1 MSLAE
6 KRLFLLDMD
15 GTIYLSETLFDGTK
29 DFLRYVRE
37 SGGRYLFLT
46 NNSSRGTDAYIAKM
60 ARLGIEA
67 FPDDFLTSA
76 DATIRYLQRR
86 YLPDTVYYVC
96 GTESLK
102 TQLRLAGLHVAEQL
116 RDEISVVLLGYDTEL
131 TFEKLEACCILLNRG
146 TDYVATH
153 PDLVCPTWYG
163 SAPDCG
169 SVAEMLHT
177 ATGRRPKVIGKPQ
190 PEMALLAMER
200 TGYSLRQ
207 TCLIG
212 DRVYTDIA
220 CGANAG
226 IDTIFVLSGEGVMA
240 DIEKYHVQP
249 TYCMQNIR
257 EVLNTLQ
264 KGEEK

>member
-67 FPDDFLTSA
+67 FPDDFLTST

-102 TQLRLAGLHVAEQL
+102 NQLRLAGLHVAEQL
-116 RDEISVVLLGYDTEL
+116 RDEMNAMTNPTLAPYAKPGECML
-131 TFEKLEACCILLNRG
+131 R
-146 TDYVATH
+146 ATAKA
-153 PDLVCPTWYG
+153 PT
-163 SAPDCG
+163 AAQ
-169 SVAEMLHT
+169 AE
-177 ATGRRPKVIGKPQ
+177 
-190 PEMALLAMER
+190 ELLAPM
-200 TGYSLRQ
+200 
-207 TCLIG
+207 
-212 DRVYTDIA
+212 
-220 CGANAG
+220 
-226 IDTIFVLSGEGVMA
+226 
-240 DIEKYHVQP
+240 VQ
-249 TYCMQNIR
+249 
-257 EVLNTLQ
+257 
-264 KGEEK
+264 